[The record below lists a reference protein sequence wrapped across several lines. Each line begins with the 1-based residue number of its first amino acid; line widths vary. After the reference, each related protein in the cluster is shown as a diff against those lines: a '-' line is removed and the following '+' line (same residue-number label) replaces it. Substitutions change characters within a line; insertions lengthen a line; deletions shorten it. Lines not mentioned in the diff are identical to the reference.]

1 MTGAGR
7 QTTAL
12 AVGIAFHI
20 AALGALGFA
29 GFLSVKPPVTEEP
42 VYEVSLIGSG
52 SAPAAA
58 VQAAAAPV
66 VKAPQEVVPPQA
78 DDILEE
84 KKETPPEKPAEQA
97 ETKPQDSAAQGS
109 PDSTAENSGNGQGN
123 GIGDGAG
130 DGDKA
135 GIGSGNAID
144 GSAIQTPAVAPSLV
158 RAVQPDYPPGPR
170 RRHVEGTTYIRI
182 LLDKAG
188 VPESVEVTES
198 AGDVYLDEA
207 ALEAVEE
214 WRFSPGLDGQGNPVR
229 CYVQVPVVF
238 RLN

>member
-29 GFLSVKPPVTEEP
+29 GFLSVKPPVTDEP

-52 SAPAAA
+52 SVPAAA
-58 VQAAAAPV
+58 VKAAAAPV

-78 DDILEE
+78 DDIVEE
-84 KKETPPEKPAEQA
+84 KKEKPPEKTAEQA

-144 GSAIQTPAVAPSLV
+144 GNAIQTPAVAPSLV
-158 RAVQPDYPPGPR
+158 RAVQPDYPPSAR
-170 RRHVEGTTYIRI
+170 RRGVEGTAYLRI

-188 VPESVEVTES
+188 VPESVEIMES

-207 ALEAVEE
+207 AAEAVEE
-214 WRFSPGLDGQGNPVR
+214 WRFSPGLDGQGRPVR
-229 CYVQVPVVF
+229 CYVQVPVGF